1 MAKRSLRILA
11 ALLILAALGLWLAR
25 GANRGWTKTSVPV
38 KRTDEIT
45 GIAVDDYKKS
55 FVPGLDFVAAAVLG
69 SSLLAAASFL
79 FRNPQAHTQPPIP

>member
-11 ALLILAALGLWLAR
+11 ATLILAALGLWLAR

-55 FVPGLDFVAAAVLG
+55 FVPGLDFRCRCRARFEPARR
-69 SSLLAAASFL
+69 SLL
-79 FRNPQAHTQPPIP
+79 PIP